1 MSALALAAHHG
12 SAVLVTSHD
21 ERVISRADRV
31 LRLRHGVLSSEQHRA
46 GATVG
51 VIDSTG
57 RLQLPPEA
65 LDLFPQ
71 GRAEVRIG
79 DGEVTL
85 RPPAGSA

>member
-1 MSALALAAHHG
+1 M
-12 SAVLVTSHD
+12 
-21 ERVISRADRV
+21 
-31 LRLRHGVLSSEQHRA
+31 
-46 GATVG
+46 ATVG

-85 RPPAGSA
+85 RPPADSP